1 MHIYQAVI
9 CTDNHKRPRK
19 AGVTNR
25 RMMNRRQSH
34 TTKLLAKLLVIFLMI
49 GVVSPGWVW
58 CYDYCGRVAID
69 FGCGCSAIP
78 VSEPPVDHESLSN
91 LSVQCCVSCIDSPA
105 FVVEARKDIS
115 YLTVTLIRDAAS
127 VEPALESNTQ
137 IPVLPSRTYLTQN
150 SYQTYLSLCTIKS
163 ITLLI

>member
-9 CTDNHKRPRK
+9 CTDNHKRPKK

-25 RMMNRRQSH
+25 RMMNKRRSH

-58 CYDYCGRVAID
+58 CYEDCGRVALE
-69 FGCGCSAIP
+69 FGRGCCAIP
-78 VSEPPVDHESLSN
+78 ISGPPVDHELLSN
-91 LSVQCCVSCIDSPA
+91 LSVQCCVSCIDSPT

-137 IPVLPSRTYLTQN
+137 GPVLPSKTYLTQ
-150 SYQTYLSLCTIKS
+150 YGFQTYLLLCTIKS

>member
-1 MHIYQAVI
+1 M
-9 CTDNHKRPRK
+9 NKRR
-19 AGVTNR
+19 
-25 RMMNRRQSH
+25 SH

-69 FGCGCSAIP
+69 FGCRCNAIP
-78 VSEPPVDHESLSN
+78 ISGPPVDHESLSN
-91 LSVQCCVSCIDSPA
+91 RSVQCCVSCIDSPA
-105 FVVEARKDIS
+105 FVVEAKNDIS

-137 IPVLPSRTYLTQN
+137 GPVLPSKTYLTQ
-150 SYQTYLSLCTIKS
+150 YGFQTYLLLCTIKS